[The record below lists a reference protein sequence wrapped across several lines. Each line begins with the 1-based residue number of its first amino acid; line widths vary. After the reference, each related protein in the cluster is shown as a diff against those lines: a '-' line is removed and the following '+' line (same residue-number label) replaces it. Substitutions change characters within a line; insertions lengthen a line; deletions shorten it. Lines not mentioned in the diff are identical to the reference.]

1 VVVNSKC
8 NGNCG
13 NPINRRSAFIGIRNG
28 GGISISNRY
37 QILVF
42 FPVLFFIGLQ

>member
-1 VVVNSKC
+1 VVVNSKY
-8 NGNCG
+8 NE

-28 GGISISNRY
+28 GGISICNRR

-42 FPVLFFIGLQ
+42 KGSAVAVSVSR